1 MEFVA
6 KLSYLIFFHCEIEM
20 DALQMNFDVWTG
32 RAIGETIMTT
42 A

>member
-6 KLSYLIFFHCEIEM
+6 KFSYLIFSLKN
-20 DALQMNFDVWTG
+20 ALTMNFDVWTG
-32 RAIGETIMTT
+32 RASGENIITT